1 MAAPDDRDAADSGS
15 AIAATVT
22 ENCPP
27 MNTALGAPTQ
37 NDRDALLRE
46 IGPLPLSGQ
55 AWPDWVRILAWVIL
69 AVIGVQIVSSAIR
82 LPPEQISAVL
92 AGTVI
97 LCFFGLALVSW
108 HMQKS
113 ITTIDDAGLHQT
125 WITRRDVAWQDIQF
139 AKFVPLLFSKRLVVF
154 TQRGRPVV
162 FQGGTRELQIAFAKI
177 SLLYRRKR

>member
-1 MAAPDDRDAADSGS
+1 MDPLNLGPSAEDR
-15 AIAATVT
+15 
-22 ENCPP
+22 E
-27 MNTALGAPTQ
+27 
-37 NDRDALLRE
+37 ALLRE
-46 IGPLPLSGQ
+46 IGPLPLTGQ
-55 AWPDWVRILAWVIL
+55 AWPDWVRILAWIVL
-69 AVIGVQIVSSAIR
+69 AIIGVQIVLSAIR
-82 LPPEQISAVL
+82 IPPEQLNSLV
-92 AGTVI
+92 AGIVI
-97 LCFFGLALVSW
+97 LCFLGLALVSW

-125 WITRRDVAWQDIQF
+125 WITRREVAWQDIHF

>member
-1 MAAPDDRDAADSGS
+1 MPLQPNEPHDYSAMNLLDTAPSES
-15 AIAATVT
+15 
-22 ENCPP
+22 EHE
-27 MNTALGAPTQ
+27 
-37 NDRDALLRE
+37 ALLRD

-69 AVIGVQIVSSAIR
+69 AIIGVQIVMSAIR
-82 LPPEQISAVL
+82 MPPDQVNSVV
-92 AGTVI
+92 AGIVI
-97 LCFFGLALVSW
+97 LCFLGLVLVSW

-113 ITTIDDAGLHQT
+113 VTTINEAGLHQT
-125 WITRRDVAWQDIQF
+125 WITRREVAWQDIHF

-162 FQGGTRELQIAFAKI
+162 FQGGTKELQIAFAKI

>member
-1 MAAPDDRDAADSGS
+1 MHPLT
-15 AIAATVT
+15 AI
-22 ENCPP
+22 PP
-27 MNTALGAPTQ
+27 LEERQ
-37 NDRDALLRE
+37 ALLRE

-69 AVIGVQIVSSAIR
+69 GIIGLQIVLTAIR
-82 LPPEQISAVL
+82 LSPEQISATAAGIVL
-92 AGTVI
+92 
-97 LCFFGLALVSW
+97 LCFVGLALVTW

-113 ITTIDDAGLHQT
+113 VTTIDEAGLHQT
-125 WITRRDVAWQDIQF
+125 WITRRAVTWDEMHY

-177 SLLYRRKR
+177 SLLYRRKQ

>member
-1 MAAPDDRDAADSGS
+1 MTSLFSAPSPD
-15 AIAATVT
+15 
-22 ENCPP
+22 EHE
-27 MNTALGAPTQ
+27 
-37 NDRDALLRE
+37 ALLRE
-46 IGPLPLSGQ
+46 IGPLPLAGQ

-69 AVIGVQIVSSAIR
+69 AIIGVQIMSSAIR
-82 LPPEQISAVL
+82 LPPGQVSTMLGIIV
-92 AGTVI
+92 V
-97 LCFFGLALVSW
+97 LCFLGLGLVSW

-113 ITTIDDAGLHQT
+113 ITTIDETGLRQT
-125 WITRRDVAWQDIQF
+125 WITRREVAWQEIQF